1 MDDERVAEELFR
13 EQAGHQPAAPSTPT
27 TATTTINRHSTDK
40 STASTTTSAATT
52 ATGAPLDRWADI
64 YEDMP
69 MRRKMAL
76 YDYDPRE
83 LSPNVDSEVELSFRT
98 GDIITIY
105 GEMDDDGFFMGELRG
120 NRGLVPSNF
129 LTDIPVGLDGKLMI
143 RQLQQAG
150 GFRPVAG
157 AGGSYGSQQQQQQRV
172 MKPAVAT
179 SRW

>member
-1 MDDERVAEELFR
+1 VDDERVAEEIFR
-13 EQAGHQPAAPSTPT
+13 EQGAHQPSATKTSSTAA
-27 TATTTINRHSTDK
+27 TAARNGGGDK
-40 STASTTTSAATT
+40 ISSSTASTN
-52 ATGAPLDRWADI
+52 GGELDRWADI

-105 GEMDDDGFFMGELRG
+105 GEMDDDGFYMGELHG
-120 NRGLVPSNF
+120 SRGLVPSNF
-129 LTDIPVGLDGKLMI
+129 LTDIPVGLDEKMMI
-143 RQLQQAG
+143 RHLQLAG
-150 GFRPVAG
+150 GLRPPVAAI
-157 AGGSYGSQQQQQQRV
+157 AGGYAAQSRGI
-172 MKPAVAT
+172 KPAVAT